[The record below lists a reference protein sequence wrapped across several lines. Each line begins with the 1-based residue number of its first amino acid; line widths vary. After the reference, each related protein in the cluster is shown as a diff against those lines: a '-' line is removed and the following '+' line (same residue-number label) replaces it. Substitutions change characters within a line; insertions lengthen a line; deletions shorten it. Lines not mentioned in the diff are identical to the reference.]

1 MASLLYRL
9 GRTAY
14 RRWPVFIAGWVILLV
29 GFGAVALG
37 VSKPMVDTFSIPGI
51 PSLQAQAM

>member
-14 RRWPVFIAGWVILLV
+14 RRWPIFIAGWVIVLV
-29 GFGAVALG
+29 VVPGVLAVRRW
-37 VSKPMVDTFSIPGI
+37 
-51 PSLQAQAM
+51 QASP